1 MQILDEYMFPVVI
14 DTIKMQLLQQRNR
27 KIKELEKK
35 IAVIYDYSIQH
46 RVSILSLHLNS
57 ALD

>member
-35 IAVIYDYSIQH
+35 LLLFMITQFSIELAYLAY
-46 RVSILSLHLNS
+46 I
-57 ALD
+57 